1 MNTYR
6 YLALGDS
13 YTIGEDVPFEGNFP
27 SQLVST
33 LSEATTFT
41 CSKLQ
46 VIATTGWTTDELL
59 KGIEDAKP
67 EGSFD
72 MVSLLIGVNNQ
83 YRCYSRE
90 QYIREFQLLLQKAIA
105 FVGGSPGR
113 VFVVAIPDYG
123 CTPFGLEKSNE
134 IYADLLWYNAEA
146 KRQAEEA
153 GIAFADIF
161 PASRLA
167 AEQPDL
173 TASDGLHPSP
183 AMYTKWVEIML
194 PVVLKILRSN
204 RSETSQSF
212 I

>member
-13 YTIGEDVPFEGNFP
+13 YTIGEDVPFEENFP
-27 SQLVST
+27 SQLVSAISAAES
-33 LSEATTFT
+33 LS
-41 CSKLQ
+41 CKQLQ
-46 VIATTGWTTDELL
+46 VVATTGWTTDELL
-59 KGIEDAKP
+59 KGIEEVKP

-83 YRCYSRE
+83 YRGYSRE

-105 FVGGSPGR
+105 FAGGSPGR

-123 CTPFGLEKSNE
+123 CTPFGLAKREE

-161 PASRLA
+161 PASRFA
-167 AEQPDL
+167 AEQPEL
-173 TASDGLHPSP
+173 TASDQLHPSA
-183 AMYTKWVEIML
+183 AMYDRWVEIML
-194 PVVLKILRSN
+194 PAALRILSGMN
-204 RSETSQSF
+204 A
-212 I
+212 